1 MSLLTKKIIFLF
13 LLITIGKNKD
23 FLLSQPVSSKIDISH
38 FAKMKW
44 RNIGPNRGGRSLG
57 STGSPGRPLE
67 YYFGATGGG
76 LWKTTD
82 GGQEWQP
89 VTDGQI
95 NSSSVGAVA
104 VAETNP
110 DIVYIG
116 MGETQLRGSIT
127 QGDGVYKSE
136 DGGKK
141 WRHLGLKETQSISRI
156 RIHPTNPDIVFVAAL
171 GHPYGDNEERGV
183 FRSKDGGNTWQK
195 VLYVGANTGAADLI
209 IDKTNPKI
217 LYATTWQV
225 YRKTWKMWGGGEGCR
240 LYKSVD
246 GGDTW
251 IDLSKNPGLPIAP
264 LGKIGITVSPAN
276 PNRLYAIVE
285 ANEGGVYRSDD
296 AGWSWKKMNDERK
309 LRQRAFYYSRIYAD
323 PLDPETVY
331 CLNVNF
337 YKSIDG
343 GKTFDIEI
351 NVPHGDNHDLWI
363 DPNNPQRMI
372 SSNDGGA
379 CVSTNGGK
387 SWTDEDYPTS
397 QLYHV
402 TTTMDVPYHVAG
414 AQQDNTTLSI
424 PSDGWGF
431 KHLNEG
437 NKSWFYEVGGGESG
451 YIAPHPTNPDLFYAG
466 SQGALLTRYDRS
478 NGQERDIQVYPRFFS
493 GEPASS
499 LPERWQ
505 WTYPIVFSPLDPSI
519 LYTCSQ
525 HVWKTTNDGQSWE
538 KISPDLTFADP
549 ETLGPTGGIITKDMN
564 GPEIYATVFAL
575 APSFHDIQTLWAGS
589 DDGRIHITRNGGK
602 SWLEITPKDL
612 PKFSTVSIIEASKHD
627 PGTAYVAAYRYQV
640 DDRAPYVYKTTDYGK
655 TWTKIIKGIKPQ
667 DFARSIREDHKKKG
681 LLFLGTENGVYASF
695 DAGENWESL
704 QLNLPVTPIRD
715 LVIKN
720 DDVVLGTHGRSFWIL
735 DDIAPLR
742 ELNATTAASTL
753 HFFKP
758 ADPIRSIYNL
768 NVQYYLNEKVDS
780 VEVSI
785 LDSAGKL
792 VQKFVGNQEVFK
804 QDNSVPYWERDGNT
818 KPTTAK
824 GINTFSWNLR
834 YAGATTFPG
843 MIIWSARPQ
852 VGPKAVPGKYK
863 VTLKANGLEQ
873 SHDID
878 IKMDPN
884 LKGISLEDLTKQFQ
898 LAMQIK
904 EKESEAN
911 DAVKEIRKLKP
922 QIENQKS
929 GVKDSMLLKE
939 MTAVILALQ
948 KVEEDLYQVKNQSG
962 QDPLNFPIKLNNRL
976 SSLRRSVETGDAR
989 PTDAS
994 YVVFAELSKE
1004 LSILLTEK
1012 RSIQNSSLKSLN
1024 EKLVKAGLKSVN

>member
-1 MSLLTKKIIFLF
+1 
-13 LLITIGKNKD
+13 
-23 FLLSQPVSSKIDISH
+23 
-38 FAKMKW
+38 
-44 RNIGPNRGGRSLG
+44 
-57 STGSPGRPLE
+57 
-67 YYFGATGGG
+67 
-76 LWKTTD
+76 
-82 GGQEWQP
+82 
-89 VTDGQI
+89 
-95 NSSSVGAVA
+95 
-104 VAETNP
+104 
-110 DIVYIG
+110 
-116 MGETQLRGSIT
+116 
-127 QGDGVYKSE
+127 
-136 DGGKK
+136 
-141 WRHLGLKETQSISRI
+141 
-156 RIHPTNPDIVFVAAL
+156 
-171 GHPYGDNEERGV
+171 
-183 FRSKDGGNTWQK
+183 
-195 VLYVGANTGAADLI
+195 
-209 IDKTNPKI
+209 
-217 LYATTWQV
+217 
-225 YRKTWKMWGGGEGCR
+225 

-251 IDLSKNPGLPIAP
+251 IDLSKNPGLPVAP

-285 ANEGGVYRSDD
+285 ANDGGVYRSDD

-602 SWLEITPKDL
+602 SWIEITPKDL

-655 TWTKIIKGIKPQ
+655 TWSKIIKGIKPQ
-667 DFARSIREDHKKKG
+667 DFARSVREDHKKKG

-742 ELNATTAASTL
+742 ELNTTTAASNL

-758 ADPIRSIYNL
+758 ADPIRGIYNL

-785 LDSAGKL
+785 LDASGKL

-824 GINTFSWNLR
+824 GINAFSWNLR

-843 MIIWSARPQ
+843 MIIWSGRPQ

-863 VTLKANGLEQ
+863 VLVKANGLEQ
-873 SHDID
+873 SHEID

-884 LKGISLEDLTKQFQ
+884 LKGISVEDLTKQFQ

-911 DAVKEIRKLKP
+911 EAVKEIRKLKP
-922 QIENQKS
+922 QVENQKS

-939 MTAVILALQ
+939 MNAVIMALQ

-1004 LSILLTEK
+1004 LSILLTSK
-1012 RSIQNSSLKSLN
+1012 LSIQNNSLKSLN
-1024 EKLVKAGLKSVN
+1024 EKLVKAGLKSIN

>member
-1 MSLLTKKIIFLF
+1 
-13 LLITIGKNKD
+13 
-23 FLLSQPVSSKIDISH
+23 
-38 FAKMKW
+38 
-44 RNIGPNRGGRSLG
+44 
-57 STGSPGRPLE
+57 
-67 YYFGATGGG
+67 
-76 LWKTTD
+76 
-82 GGQEWQP
+82 
-89 VTDGQI
+89 
-95 NSSSVGAVA
+95 
-104 VAETNP
+104 
-110 DIVYIG
+110 
-116 MGETQLRGSIT
+116 
-127 QGDGVYKSE
+127 
-136 DGGKK
+136 
-141 WRHLGLKETQSISRI
+141 
-156 RIHPTNPDIVFVAAL
+156 
-171 GHPYGDNEERGV
+171 
-183 FRSKDGGNTWQK
+183 
-195 VLYVGANTGAADLI
+195 
-209 IDKTNPKI
+209 
-217 LYATTWQV
+217 
-225 YRKTWKMWGGGEGCR
+225 
-240 LYKSVD
+240 
-246 GGDTW
+246 
-251 IDLSKNPGLPIAP
+251 
-264 LGKIGITVSPAN
+264 
-276 PNRLYAIVE
+276 
-285 ANEGGVYRSDD
+285 
-296 AGWSWKKMNDERK
+296 MNDERK

-602 SWLEITPKDL
+602 SWIEITPKDL

-655 TWTKIIKGIKPQ
+655 TWSKIIKGIKPQ

-742 ELNATTAASTL
+742 ELNTTTAASNL

-758 ADPIRSIYNL
+758 ADPIRGIYNL

-785 LDSAGKL
+785 LDASGKL

-824 GINTFSWNLR
+824 GINAFSWNLR

-843 MIIWSARPQ
+843 MIIWSGRPQ

-863 VTLKANGLEQ
+863 VLVKANGLEQ
-873 SHDID
+873 SHEID

-884 LKGISLEDLTKQFQ
+884 LKGISVEDLTKQFQ

-911 DAVKEIRKLKP
+911 EAVKEIRKLKP
-922 QIENQKS
+922 QVENQKS

-939 MTAVILALQ
+939 MNAVIMALQ

-1004 LSILLTEK
+1004 LSILLTSK
-1012 RSIQNSSLKSLN
+1012 LSIQNNSLKSLN
-1024 EKLVKAGLKSVN
+1024 EKLVKAGLKSIN

>member
-1 MSLLTKKIIFLF
+1 
-13 LLITIGKNKD
+13 
-23 FLLSQPVSSKIDISH
+23 
-38 FAKMKW
+38 
-44 RNIGPNRGGRSLG
+44 
-57 STGSPGRPLE
+57 
-67 YYFGATGGG
+67 
-76 LWKTTD
+76 
-82 GGQEWQP
+82 
-89 VTDGQI
+89 
-95 NSSSVGAVA
+95 
-104 VAETNP
+104 
-110 DIVYIG
+110 
-116 MGETQLRGSIT
+116 
-127 QGDGVYKSE
+127 
-136 DGGKK
+136 
-141 WRHLGLKETQSISRI
+141 
-156 RIHPTNPDIVFVAAL
+156 
-171 GHPYGDNEERGV
+171 
-183 FRSKDGGNTWQK
+183 
-195 VLYVGANTGAADLI
+195 
-209 IDKTNPKI
+209 
-217 LYATTWQV
+217 
-225 YRKTWKMWGGGEGCR
+225 
-240 LYKSVD
+240 
-246 GGDTW
+246 
-251 IDLSKNPGLPIAP
+251 
-264 LGKIGITVSPAN
+264 
-276 PNRLYAIVE
+276 
-285 ANEGGVYRSDD
+285 
-296 AGWSWKKMNDERK
+296 
-309 LRQRAFYYSRIYAD
+309 
-323 PLDPETVY
+323 
-331 CLNVNF
+331 
-337 YKSIDG
+337 
-343 GKTFDIEI
+343 
-351 NVPHGDNHDLWI
+351 
-363 DPNNPQRMI
+363 
-372 SSNDGGA
+372 
-379 CVSTNGGK
+379 
-387 SWTDEDYPTS
+387 
-397 QLYHV
+397 
-402 TTTMDVPYHVAG
+402 
-414 AQQDNTTLSI
+414 LSI

-525 HVWKTTNDGQSWE
+525 HVWKTTNDGQSWD

-602 SWLEITPKDL
+602 SWIEITPKDL

-655 TWTKIIKGIKPQ
+655 TWSKIIKGIKPQ
-667 DFARSIREDHKKKG
+667 DFARSVREDHKKKG

-742 ELNATTAASTL
+742 ELNTTTAASNL

-758 ADPIRSIYNL
+758 ADPIRGIYNL

-785 LDSAGKL
+785 LDASGKL

-824 GINTFSWNLR
+824 GINAFSWNLR

-843 MIIWSARPQ
+843 MIIWSGRPQ

-863 VTLKANGLEQ
+863 VMVKANGLEQ
-873 SHDID
+873 SHEID

-884 LKGISLEDLTKQFQ
+884 LKGISVEDLTKQFQ

-911 DAVKEIRKLKP
+911 EAVKEIRKLKP
-922 QIENQKS
+922 QVENQKS

-939 MTAVILALQ
+939 MNAVIMALQ

-1004 LSILLTEK
+1004 LSILLTSK
-1012 RSIQNSSLKSLN
+1012 LSIQNNSLKSLN
-1024 EKLVKAGLKSVN
+1024 EKLVKAGLKSTN